1 MVLDNSTNI
10 MSTISDVI
18 GYLPKTGKVIG
29 ENEAGEFFAGDPQL
43 VAEIAND
50 HYARLDPSAY
60 AKRVCIHAMI
70 NHDNWRWTEYRP
82 SNPSLFRWTLKAYN
96 REKFSFPIQSRV
108 DSNDP
113 AVVLGS

>member
-1 MVLDNSTNI
+1 

-18 GYLPKTGKVIG
+18 GYLPNTGKVIG

-50 HYARLDPSAY
+50 HYARLAPSVY
-60 AKRVCIHAMI
+60 AKRVCIHAMLH
-70 NHDNWRWTEYRP
+70 HDEGWRWTECRP

-113 AVVLGS
+113 AVVLGF